1 MNLRQLSLRT
11 KLVCALAVVMTLSS
25 CPLVY
30 LGYAETYRQT
40 LESFE
45 QKFANTAR
53 ILDKDLE
60 LTYLNSQNLVVEK
73 SGIEKED
80 MVEVLG
86 AVEKALDSEALGEIG
101 PTLQFMEQHLG
112 LHVGVVSEWGEF
124 LNLSPM
130 VGRIWRENPKDYL
143 GMPLD
148 SYFKHS
154 FNHDVFTVLELEEE
168 EGGEKAG
175 GKAPFLMGVRTVPGY
190 TLVVMKSAAYLRDQ
204 FAQSQKDFRARL
216 SERIE
221 SLDFDPRSNVTVF
234 TDSGETILQRG
245 KGAADVS
252 LKDHPEFYER
262 AVREGVVYEVL
273 DTPSGRRLFAASYFK
288 PTGWFI
294 RETVPASVLEAP
306 ARRYAARMAAGVL
319 GIFALLCLFGWGIV
333 SWLIRPL
340 RQLSE
345 SAQKLERVNFSLA
358 DVSERLREIVMGLP
372 YSGRDEIGRVS
383 RAFRQMV
390 LALEKNIGELK
401 LSVARQHN
409 IEGELHAAR
418 EIQRGM
424 LTDPAAGF
432 KAEGFEASALMI
444 AAKEVGGDFYDVLR
458 APDGREVLVLG
469 DVSGKGVSAAL
480 LMCVS
485 LTLVRNAVADGL
497 EPAAA
502 MKKVNDQLARN
513 NPNCM
518 FVTLWIGY
526 FDPATGR
533 LDYANGGHC
542 PPAVVSASAET
553 PLRWLDQVSGPL
565 VGALEM
571 AEFVPLETVLEPG
584 DLCFIYSD
592 GVSEAMNEAR
602 ELFGAKRIESVLLG
616 EAGRASQAVI
626 EDMMR
631 AIERHRRGA
640 LQSDDITMLVFRRG
654 SAKEAS

>member
-1 MNLRQLSLRT
+1 MNLRQFSLRT

-30 LGYAETYRQT
+30 IGYAQTYRQT
-40 LESFE
+40 LESVE
-45 QKFANTAR
+45 QKFANAAR
-53 ILDKDLE
+53 VLDKDLE

-73 SGIEKED
+73 SEIEKED

-101 PTLQFMEQHLG
+101 PTLQFMEEHLG
-112 LHVGVVSEWGEF
+112 LYVGVVSEQGEF
-124 LNLSPM
+124 LNISPM
-130 VGRIWRENPKDYL
+130 VWRVWRENPRDYL
-143 GMPLD
+143 GMPLE

-154 FNHDVFTVLELEEE
+154 FNHDVFTVLELEGED
-168 EGGEKAG
+168 GGQT
-175 GKAPFLMGVRTVPGY
+175 PVLMGVRTVPGY
-190 TLVVMKSAAYLRDQ
+190 TLVVMKNVGYLRDQ
-204 FAQSQKDFRARL
+204 FSQSQKELRSHL
-216 SERIE
+216 SERIKA
-221 SLDFDPRSNVTVF
+221 LDFDPRSDVTVF
-234 TDSGETILQRG
+234 TDSGETILHRG
-245 KGAADVS
+245 KGGCDVS
-252 LKDHPEFYER
+252 LRDHSGFYER
-262 AVREGVVYEVL
+262 AARDGVVYEVL
-273 DTPSGRRLFAASYFK
+273 DTPSGRRLIAASHFK
-288 PTGWFI
+288 PAGWFI
-294 RETVPASVLEAP
+294 QESVPASVIEAP

-319 GIFALLCLFGWGIV
+319 GIFALLCLLGWGVV

-345 SAQKLERVNFSLA
+345 AALKLERVNFSLA

-390 LALEKNIGELK
+390 LALEKNIEELK

-424 LTDPAAGF
+424 LTDPQGGF
-432 KAEGFEASALMI
+432 RSEGFEASALMI

-497 EPAAA
+497 APAAA

-542 PPAVVSASAET
+542 PPAVVSASGKK

-571 AEFVPLETVLEPG
+571 AEFVPLEATLEPG

-602 ELFGAKRIESVLLG
+602 ELFGAKRIESVLRG
-616 EAGRASQAVI
+616 ESGCSSKAVI

-631 AIERHRRGA
+631 AIERHRAGA
-640 LQSDDITMLVFRRG
+640 LQSDDITMLAFRRASG
-654 SAKEAS
+654 KEAPC